1 MIQISFVHTPDL
13 LHIPRTIIH
22 PIVSSVKGVYMGKQ
36 HLNTD
41 RSEECLRWAFLEAS
55 A

>member
-1 MIQISFVHTPDL
+1 MIKIPFVHTPNH

-22 PIVSSVKGVYMGKQ
+22 PIVSSVKGVYKGKQ

-41 RSEECLRWAFLEAS
+41 RSEECLRGAFLEAS